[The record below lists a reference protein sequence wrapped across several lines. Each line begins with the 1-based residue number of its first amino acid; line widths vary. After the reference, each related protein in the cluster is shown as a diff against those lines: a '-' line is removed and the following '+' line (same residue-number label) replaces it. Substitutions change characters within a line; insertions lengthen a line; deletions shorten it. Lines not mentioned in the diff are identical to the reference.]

1 MEKHLNF
8 LFNIALCLILP
19 ACRQVA
25 DEVQTNSYETV
36 QISQQLSNLRISG
49 ITQDSCGY
57 IWMSTYRGL
66 NRYNGHEMHQYF
78 CDDTPESLP
87 DNQTWDVYCD
97 HTGRVWVA
105 TKNGVAYYTEQD
117 NFHQVQMPASS
128 QLSQKVV
135 ENRRGE
141 IFVLQ
146 PHQVLRFDSKTDS
159 FVEVVC
165 NIPVNGFNG
174 NNLFIDNQDLI
185 WIVTPDYIHCYNP
198 NNGNCIDKLDI
209 ANAKITTAQLIG
221 DDLWIGD
228 INGFKV
234 YDVAK
239 RQWKDLNQ
247 TLNKVLKKYDATPRC
262 IVKATD
268 SHMLIGTNKGLFDY
282 NMASNEILHE
292 RDTYFPLE
300 APDFNVTRIF
310 VDKENNLWFCSETQ
324 GYAVLPISKLLMNLN
339 GALRKT
345 FAGKP
350 VSALAFDKKETL
362 WIATQQAGLYSYN
375 TRTQAIT
382 QHLFEKYRNII
393 NATQITPTSLL
404 VDSQGFLWAACLP
417 YGLLKFNPHDN
428 TCDFVDAYSIKTPIV
443 LGEDANHTIW
453 AGTYSNAYYSK
464 RAQDSHF
471 EEHHIL
477 SNTFVFISC
486 LEQLHDGRMATLSKN
501 LALRFIDQEKLEL
514 QTQYI
519 SDEAID
525 SCIARSVFIPTSLR
539 EDHLGNLWIG
549 TVSNGLMH
557 LDMQSKRL
565 TNIPGAPCA
574 DIASIEEDEEGNIWV
589 STQYGIGKYDTESKQ
604 FTTQQ
609 WNSGLGGNEYY
620 DRVSCKLPDGTLI
633 FGGVHGLSVFNPRVM
648 EQVPEKTSLHFED
661 LRIHN
666 QLVRPGV
673 GKPIGQQLSS
683 AQTIKLNHNQNSFGI
698 TFSAIDFEE
707 SPRYNYSYKLENYNR
722 QWVETNANEA
732 FFANLRPGKYHLHVQ
747 ARSKSSNQVVA
758 QQSISIIIDNAPW
771 ASWWAKIIYLLLAV
785 GILLILF
792 RLFRRIR
799 AERKDRLQAERQKEH
814 EKRIND
820 MNMSFFANVSHE
832 FRAPLTIISG
842 PVNQLVGD
850 PNLPADARNLLAIV
864 QHSVTRMLRLVNQMM
879 DFHKLEDDALC
890 LEVQRLDIIQLL
902 KHIIEPFRL
911 NAHEKNQTLTTKG
924 IEDTILLWLDADKVE
939 KVLYN
944 LIGNAIKYTPEGG
957 SISVSV
963 DVIDRA
969 EAAQRFTLRA
979 NDKNSQFLQIEVA
992 DNGNGIPA
1000 DKLDKI
1006 FERYYQLK
1014 RQQTGQFN
1022 WGTGIGLYY
1031 SKKLVSLHHGYIMAY
1046 NQPTGT
1052 GSIFCLLLPT
1062 SEASYT
1068 DNEKCL
1074 ANPSQINLYP
1084 IAEAPNTLLETTQ
1097 SAEENEDKPTV
1108 LVVDDDV
1115 EIVHYMKTM
1124 LQSKYNVLC
1133 RFDVDSA
1140 MELLSKHE
1148 PDVIL
1153 SDVMMPGRD
1162 GYDFCHQVK
1171 NDIQLCHIPVVLITA
1186 KTTTS
1191 DQIKGLDSGANAYV
1205 TKPFN
1210 PQYLL
1215 ALVEN
1220 LLNNREKVKHILG
1233 ESTQTKS
1240 IEEDVLSP
1248 QDNLFMTEL
1257 FSIMENELQN
1267 PDLDVA
1273 HITEMLH
1280 ISRTKLYYK
1289 VKGLTGQNPSVFFKT
1304 YKLNRAAELIK
1315 EGRYNMSEIS
1325 DLTGFS
1331 SLSHFSASFKKQF
1344 GVSPSEYK

>member
-1 MEKHLNF
+1 MKRHICS
-8 LFNIALCLILP
+8 LFTIVLLVATT
-19 ACRQVA
+19 ACNQVA
-25 DEVQTNSYETV
+25 DDIYTDSSEAVQTA
-36 QISQQLSNLRISG
+36 QQLSNLRISG

-66 NRYNGHEMHQYF
+66 NRYNGREMHQYF

-87 DNQTWDVYCD
+87 DNQVWDVKCD
-97 HTGRVWVA
+97 SRGRVWVA
-105 TKNGVAYYTEQD
+105 TKNGVAYYTDQD
-117 NFHQVQMPASS
+117 NFHQVKMPSSS
-128 QLSQKVV
+128 QLSQQIV
-135 ENRRGE
+135 ESSRGE

-146 PHQVLRFDSKTDS
+146 PHQVLKYNSETDS
-159 FVEVVC
+159 FVEAVSD
-165 NIPVNGFNG
+165 IPVDGFNG
-174 NNLFIDNQDLI
+174 NHIFIDNQDLL
-185 WIVTPDYIHCYNP
+185 WIITPHYIRCYNP
-198 NNGNCIDKLDI
+198 NNGNCIDKIEDEELR
-209 ANAKITTAQLIG
+209 ITAAEMIG
-221 DDLWIGD
+221 DDLWIGSLS
-228 INGFKV
+228 GFKV

-239 RQWKDLNQ
+239 RQWE
-247 TLNKVLKKYDATPRC
+247 TAEPILNKAITSYDATPRC
-262 IVKATD
+262 VIKSAPE
-268 SHMLIGTNKGLFDY
+268 HLLIGTNKGMFDY
-282 NMASNEILHE
+282 NITTHE
-292 RDTYFPLE
+292 VHHQSDTRFPFE
-300 APDFNVTRIF
+300 APDFNVSRIF
-310 VDKENNLWFCSETQ
+310 IDQESNYWFCSASQ
-324 GYAVLPISKLLMNLN
+324 GFVVHPISKLLMNLN
-339 GALRKT
+339 GAIRKT

-350 VSALAFDKKETL
+350 VAAIAFDNKEML
-362 WIATQQAGLYSYN
+362 WICTQEGGLYSYN
-375 TRTQAIT
+375 IRTQAIK
-382 QHLFEKYRNII
+382 QHSFDKYKNLI
-393 NATQITPTSLL
+393 NTNQITPSAMLI
-404 VDSQGFLWAACLP
+404 DSQGDLWAACIP
-417 YGLLKFNPHDN
+417 YGLLRFRPHGE
-428 TCDFVDAYSIKTPIV
+428 TCDFVDMFNITTPIV
-443 LGEDANHTIW
+443 LAEDANHTIW
-453 AGTYSNAYYSK
+453 AGSYSNAYYSK
-464 RAQDSHF
+464 RAQDAHF

-486 LEQLHDGRMATLSKN
+486 MKLLHDGRMATLAKS
-501 LALRFIDQEKLEL
+501 LALRFIDQEKYEL
-514 QTQYI
+514 MPQYI
-519 SDEAID
+519 SDAAVD
-525 SCIARSVFIPTSLR
+525 SCIARSVFIPTSLC
-539 EDHLGNLWIG
+539 EDHLGNLWFG

-557 LDMQSKRL
+557 FDMKQKRL
-565 TNIPGAPCA
+565 TNIPGAPCQ
-574 DIASIEEDEEGNIWV
+574 DIASIEEDNDGNIWV
-589 STQYGIGKYDTESKQ
+589 STQHGIGRYNPQTKQ

-609 WNSGLGGNEYY
+609 WNSGMGGNEYY

-633 FGGVHGLSVFNPRVM
+633 FGGVHGLSVFNPQIM
-648 EQVPEKTSLHFED
+648 EQLPEKTSLHFED

-666 QLVRPGV
+666 HLVRPGE
-673 GKPIGQQLSS
+673 GSTLSQRLSS
-683 AQTIKLNHNQNSFGI
+683 ADRIHLNYKQNSFGI
-698 TFSAIDFEE
+698 SFAAIDFEDI
-707 SPRYNYSYKLENYNR
+707 PRYSYLYKLENYNP
-722 QWVETNANEA
+722 QWVETNSSEA
-732 FFANLRPGKYHLHVQ
+732 FFANLQPGKYRLYVQ
-747 ARSKSSNQVVA
+747 ARSKGTNEVVA
-758 QQSISIIIDNAPW
+758 EQYIDIVIDNAPW
-771 ASWWAKIIYLLLAV
+771 ATWWARTLYLLLAA
-785 GILLILF
+785 GILFAMI
-792 RLFRRIR
+792 RSFRRIR
-799 AERKDRLQAERQKEH
+799 AEKKVRLLAEREKEH

-850 PNLPADARNLLAIV
+850 QNLPADARNLLAIV
-864 QHSVTRMLRLVNQMM
+864 QHSVNRMLRLVNQMM
-879 DFHKLEDDALC
+879 DFHKLEDDALA

-902 KHIIEPFRL
+902 KQVIEPFRL
-911 NAHEKNQTLTTKG
+911 NAREKNQTLTTKG
-924 IEDTILLWLDADKVE
+924 VEDTILLWLDADKIE

-944 LIGNAIKYTPEGG
+944 LIGNAIKYTPAGG
-957 SISVSV
+957 SINVSV

-969 EAAQRFTLRA
+969 EAAQHFELRSD
-979 NDKNSQFLQIEVA
+979 DKNTQFLKIEVA

-1014 RQQTGQFN
+1014 RQQSGQFN

-1031 SKKLVSLHHGYIMAY
+1031 SKKLVTLHHGYITAF

-1052 GSIFCLLLPT
+1052 GSVFSMILPT
-1062 SEASYT
+1062 SDASYSES
-1068 DNEKCL
+1068 EKSM

-1084 IAEAPNTLLETTQ
+1084 IEDAAVSLNEAPV
-1097 SAEENEDKPTV
+1097 EENDGKPTI

-1124 LQSKYNVLC
+1124 LQGKYNVLC

-1140 MELLSKHE
+1140 LELLSKRE

-1171 NDIQLCHIPVVLITA
+1171 GDIQLCHIPVVLITA

-1220 LLNNREKVKHILG
+1220 LLTNREKVKHILG
-1233 ESTQTKS
+1233 ESTQTES

-1257 FSIMENELQN
+1257 FSIMEKELQN